1 VRIAE
6 TSDLWW
12 KNAVI
17 YCLDPE
23 TFFDGDGDGTGD
35 FGGLIQRVD
44 YLAALGIT
52 CIWLMPFYPSPDRD
66 DGYDVTDMYGVDPRL
81 GSPGDLVE
89 FIRTANDRG
98 IRVIADFVINHTS
111 DRHPWF
117 VQARKSVDNPYRD
130 YYVWRKDTPP
140 DTSDQVVFPGE
151 ETSIWTQDK
160 ATGEWYLHMFAKH
173 QPDLNV
179 MNSKVRDEIAKSMG
193 FWLQLGLDGFRL
205 DAVPFFLE
213 LLGEPKDQAA
223 KIDPHQYLSALRS
236 FLNRRHGSAVLLG
249 EVNLPYKEQLKYFGG
264 PAGNELNMQ
273 FDFLSMQNMYLSLA
287 RQDARPLA
295 RTLSSRPKINPD
307 NQWAMFVRNHDELT
321 LDKLSDAERAEVF
334 AAFGPDPDMQMYGR
348 GLRRR
353 LPTMLDGD
361 PARIRM
367 VYSLMFSLPGTP
379 VLFYGEEIGM
389 GEDLRAK
396 GRSAVRSP
404 MQWDDTGNGGFS
416 TAPPGELVAQLV
428 DGPFGPAH
436 INAAAAK
443 RDPDSLWNFVA
454 TLIQRYRECPELG
467 WGRFELIKQASPAV
481 LLHRCT
487 WDGSM
492 VIVAHNF
499 GAEPALVTAA
509 VPAASPEKS
518 TEGGGPEAPDG
529 IGGAGPS
536 YAGAVLRDLLG
547 REDIPLSEDGSFEVP
562 LDRYGYRWFR
572 VQHPGERQLP

>member
-1 VRIAE
+1 MRIAE

-23 TFFDGDGDGTGD
+23 TFFDDDGDGTGD
-35 FGGLIQRVD
+35 FGGLIQRLD
-44 YLAALGIT
+44 YLAALGVT

-66 DGYDVTDMYGVDPRL
+66 DGYDITDMYGVDPRL
-81 GSPGDLVE
+81 GTMGDVVE
-89 FIRTANDRG
+89 FVRTAKDRG
-98 IRVIADFVINHTS
+98 MRVIADFVINHTS
-111 DRHPWF
+111 DKHPWF
-117 VQARKSVDNPYRD
+117 RESRKSVDNPYRD

-140 DTSDQVVFPGE
+140 DTSEQVVFPGE

-179 MNSKVRDEIAKSMG
+179 ANPKVRDEIAKSMG

-213 LLGEPKDQAA
+213 LQGVSKEDAA
-223 KIDPHQYLSALRS
+223 KIDPHDYLAALRS
-236 FLNRRHGSAVLLG
+236 FVNRRNGSAVLLG
-249 EVNLPYKEQLKYFGG
+249 EVNLPYKDQLKYFGG
-264 PAGNELNMQ
+264 PDGNELNMQ
-273 FDFLSMQNMYLSLA
+273 FDFLSMQNLYLSLA
-287 RQDARPLA
+287 REDARPLA
-295 RTLSSRPKINPD
+295 KSLAGRPAIHPD

-321 LDKLSDAERAEVF
+321 LDKLTDEERAEVF

-367 VYSLMFSLPGTP
+367 VYSLIFSLPGTP

-404 MQWDDTGNGGFS
+404 MQWNDTANGGFS
-416 TAPPGELVAQLV
+416 TAPADKLVAQVV
-428 DGPFGPAH
+428 DGYFGPKN
-436 INAAAAK
+436 INAAHAK
-443 RDPDSLWNFVA
+443 RDPDSLWNFIA
-454 TLIQRYRECPELG
+454 ALIRSYRESPELA
-467 WGRFELIKQASPAV
+467 WGDFELIKQPHPGV
-481 LLHRCT
+481 LLHSCT
-487 WDGSM
+487 RAGSTL
-492 VIVAHNF
+492 VLAHNM
-499 GAEPALVTAA
+499 AAQPASVTAK
-509 VPAASPEKS
+509 VSSPEDPA
-518 TEGGGPEAPDG
+518 ENF
-529 IGGAGPS
+529 
-536 YAGAVLRDLLG
+536 AGAILLDLL
-547 REDIPLSEDGSFEVP
+547 DGDNVP
-562 LDRYGYRWFR
+562 LADDGGFELELERYGYRWFR
-572 VQHPGERQLP
+572 IQHPADRRI

>member
-1 VRIAE
+1 MRIAE

-23 TFFDGDGDGTGD
+23 TFFDDDGDGTGD

-44 YLAALGIT
+44 YLAALGVT

-66 DGYDVTDMYGVDPRL
+66 DGYDITDMYGVDPRL
-81 GSPGDLVE
+81 GTMGDVVE
-89 FIRTANDRG
+89 FVRTAKDRG
-98 IRVIADFVINHTS
+98 MRVIADFVINHTS
-111 DRHPWF
+111 DKHPWF
-117 VQARKSVDNPYRD
+117 RESRKSVDNPYRD

-140 DTSDQVVFPGE
+140 DTSEQVVFPGE

-179 MNSKVRDEIAKSMG
+179 ANPKVRDEIAKSMG

-213 LLGEPKDQAA
+213 LQGVSKEDAA
-223 KIDPHQYLSALRS
+223 KIDPHDYLAALRS
-236 FLNRRHGSAVLLG
+236 FVNRRNGSAVLLG
-249 EVNLPYKEQLKYFGG
+249 EVNLPYKDQLKYFGG
-264 PAGNELNMQ
+264 PDGNELNMQ
-273 FDFLSMQNMYLSLA
+273 FDFLSMQNLYLSLA
-287 RQDARPLA
+287 REDARPLA
-295 RTLSSRPKINPD
+295 KSLASRPAIHPD

-321 LDKLSDAERAEVF
+321 LDKLTDEERAEVF

-404 MQWDDTGNGGFS
+404 MQWNDTANGGFS
-416 TAPPGELVAQLV
+416 TAPADKLVAQVV
-428 DGPFGPAH
+428 DGYFGPKN
-436 INAAAAK
+436 INAAHAK
-443 RDPDSLWNFVA
+443 RDPDSLWNFIA
-454 TLIQRYRECPELG
+454 ALIRSYRESPELA
-467 WGRFELIKQASPAV
+467 WGDFELIKQPHPGV
-481 LLHRCT
+481 LLHSCT
-487 WDGSM
+487 RAGSTL
-492 VIVAHNF
+492 VLAHNM
-499 GAEPALVTAA
+499 AAQPASVTAK
-509 VPAASPEKS
+509 VSSPEDPA
-518 TEGGGPEAPDG
+518 ENF
-529 IGGAGPS
+529 
-536 YAGAVLRDLLG
+536 AGAILLDLL
-547 REDIPLSEDGSFEVP
+547 DGDNVP
-562 LDRYGYRWFR
+562 LADDGGFELELERYGYRWFR
-572 VQHPGERQLP
+572 IQHAADRRI

>member
-1 VRIAE
+1 MRIAE

-23 TFFDGDGDGTGD
+23 TFFDDDGDGTGD

-44 YLAALGIT
+44 YLAALGVT

-66 DGYDVTDMYGVDPRL
+66 DGYDITDMYGVDPRL
-81 GSPGDLVE
+81 GTMGDVVE
-89 FIRTANDRG
+89 FVRTAKDRG
-98 IRVIADFVINHTS
+98 MRVIADFVINHTS
-111 DRHPWF
+111 DKHPWF
-117 VQARKSVDNPYRD
+117 KESRKSVDNPYRD

-140 DTSDQVVFPGE
+140 DTSEQVVFPGE

-179 MNSKVRDEIAKSMG
+179 ANPMVRDEIAKSMG

-213 LLGEPKDQAA
+213 LQGVSKEDAA
-223 KIDPHQYLSALRS
+223 KIDPHDYLAALRS
-236 FLNRRHGSAVLLG
+236 FLNRRNGSAVLLG
-249 EVNLPYKEQLKYFGG
+249 EVNLPYKDQLKYFGG
-264 PAGNELNMQ
+264 PDGNELNMQ
-273 FDFLSMQNMYLSLA
+273 FDFLSMQNLYLSLA
-287 RQDARPLA
+287 REDARPLA
-295 RTLSSRPKINPD
+295 KTLAGRPAIHPD

-321 LDKLSDAERAEVF
+321 LDKLTDEERAEVF

-353 LPTMLDGD
+353 LPTMLGGD

-404 MQWDDTGNGGFS
+404 MQWNDTANGGFS
-416 TAPPGELVAQLV
+416 TAPADKLVAQVV
-428 DGPFGPAH
+428 DGYFGPKN
-436 INAAAAK
+436 INAAHAK
-443 RDPDSLWNFVA
+443 RDPDSLWNFIA
-454 TLIQRYRECPELG
+454 ALIRSYRESPELA
-467 WGRFELIKQASPAV
+467 WGDFELIKQPHPGV
-481 LLHRCT
+481 LLHSCT
-487 WDGSM
+487 RAGSTL
-492 VIVAHNF
+492 VLAHNM
-499 GAEPALVTAA
+499 AAQPASVTAK
-509 VPAASPEKS
+509 VSSPEDPA
-518 TEGGGPEAPDG
+518 ENF
-529 IGGAGPS
+529 
-536 YAGAVLRDLLG
+536 AGAVLLDLL
-547 REDIPLSEDGSFEVP
+547 DGDNVP
-562 LDRYGYRWFR
+562 LADDGGFELELERYGYRWFR
-572 VQHPGERQLP
+572 IQRPADRRI

>member
-1 VRIAE
+1 MRIAE

-23 TFFDGDGDGTGD
+23 TFFDSDGDGTGD

-44 YLAALGIT
+44 YLAALGVT

-66 DGYDVTDMYGVDPRL
+66 DGYDVTDFYSVDPRL
-81 GSPGDLVE
+81 GTPGDVVE
-89 FIRTANDRG
+89 FIRTAKDRG
-98 IRVIADFVINHTS
+98 MRVIADFVINHTS

-117 VQARKSVDNPYRD
+117 VEARKSVDNPYRD
-130 YYVWRKDTPP
+130 YYVWRADTPP
-140 DTSDQVVFPGE
+140 DTSDEVVFPGE

-160 ATGEWYLHMFAKH
+160 ATGEWYLHMFATH

-179 MNSKVRDEIAKSMG
+179 ANPKVRDEIAKSMG
-193 FWLQLGLDGFRL
+193 FWLQMGLDGFRL

-213 LLGEPKDQAA
+213 LRGEPQDEAA
-223 KIDPHQYLSALRS
+223 KTDPHDYLSALRS
-236 FLNRRHGSAVLLG
+236 FLNRRNGSAVLLG

-264 PAGNELNMQ
+264 AEGNELNMQ

-287 RQDARPLA
+287 REDARPLA
-295 RTLSSRPKINPD
+295 KILSSRPQLHPD

-321 LDKLSDAERAEVF
+321 LDKLSDAEREEVF
-334 AAFGPDPDMQMYGR
+334 AAFGPEEDMQMYGR

-353 LPTMLDGD
+353 LPSMLNGD

-367 VYSLMFSLPGTP
+367 VYSLLFSLPGTP

-389 GEDLRAK
+389 GEDLGQK

-404 MQWDDTGNGGFS
+404 MQWNDAENGGFS
-416 TAPPGELVAQLV
+416 TAPADRLVAPLV
-428 DGPFGPAH
+428 EGHFGPKN

-443 RDPDSLWNFVA
+443 RDPDSLWNFFA
-454 TLIQRYRECPELG
+454 TLIQRYRESPELG
-467 WGRFELIKQASPAV
+467 WGRFELLKHPSPKV

-487 WDGSM
+487 WAGCTL
-492 VIVAHNF
+492 VLAHNF
-499 GAEPALVTAA
+499 GAEPAAA
-509 VPAASPEKS
+509 AANVSP
-518 TEGGGPEAPDG
+518 PDEPG
-529 IGGAGPS
+529 RTF
-536 YAGAVLRDLLG
+536 AGAVLSDLLTG
-547 REDIPLSEDGSFEVP
+547 QDVRLDDDGGFELE
-562 LDRYGYRWFR
+562 LDRYGHRWFR
-572 VQHPGERQLP
+572 IQHPEDRRIP

>member
-1 VRIAE
+1 VRIAQ

-23 TFFDGDGDGTGD
+23 TFFDDDGDGTGD

-44 YLAALGIT
+44 YLAALGVT

-81 GSPGDLVE
+81 GTLGDVVE
-89 FIRTANDRG
+89 FIRTAKDRG
-98 IRVIADFVINHTS
+98 MRVIADFVINHTS
-111 DRHPWF
+111 DMHPWF
-117 VQARKSVDNPYRD
+117 VEARKSLDNPYRD

-140 DTSDQVVFPGE
+140 DTSDEVVFPGE
-151 ETSIWTQDK
+151 ETSLWTQDK
-160 ATGEWYLHMFAKH
+160 ASGEWYLHMFAKH

-179 MNSKVRDEIAKSMG
+179 MNPKVRDAIAKSMG

-213 LLGEPKDQAA
+213 LRGEPGDEAA
-223 KIDPHQYLSALRS
+223 RIDPHEYLGALRS
-236 FLNRRHGSAVLLG
+236 FLDRRNGSAVLLG
-249 EVNLPYKEQLKYFGG
+249 EVNLPYKEQQKYFGG
-264 PAGNELNMQ
+264 PEGNELNMQ
-273 FDFLSMQNMYLSLA
+273 FDFLSMQAMYLSLA
-287 RQDARPLA
+287 REDAGPLA
-295 RTLSSRPKINPD
+295 KSLGSRPRIHPD

-321 LDKLSDAERAEVF
+321 LDKLSDAERQEVF
-334 AAFGPDPDMQMYGR
+334 AAFGPDEDMQMYGR

-353 LPTMLDGD
+353 LPTMLKGD

-404 MQWDDTGNGGFS
+404 MQWDDAENGGFS
-416 TAPPGELVAQLV
+416 AAPAKDLVAPVV
-428 DGPFGPAH
+428 DGYFGPRN

-443 RDPDSLWNFVA
+443 RDPESLWNFIA
-454 TLIQRYRECPELG
+454 TLIQRYRESPELG
-467 WGRFELIKQASPAV
+467 WGEFEVVRHDAPKV
-481 LLHRCT
+481 LLHRCNR
-487 WDGSM
+487 DGSTL
-492 VIVAHNF
+492 ILAHNL
-499 GAEPALVTAA
+499 GAEPASVTANA
-509 VPAASPEKS
+509 TS
-518 TEGGGPEAPDG
+518 TEEPEA
-529 IGGAGPS
+529 S
-536 YAGAVLRDLLG
+536 FSGAVLRDLLG
-547 REDIPLSEDGSFEVP
+547 GQDVQLADDGGFDLE

-572 VQHPGERQLP
+572 IQHPPDRDIP

>member
-1 VRIAE
+1 
-6 TSDLWW
+6 
-12 KNAVI
+12 
-17 YCLDPE
+17 
-23 TFFDGDGDGTGD
+23 
-35 FGGLIQRVD
+35 
-44 YLAALGIT
+44 
-52 CIWLMPFYPSPDRD
+52 
-66 DGYDVTDMYGVDPRL
+66 
-81 GSPGDLVE
+81 
-89 FIRTANDRG
+89 
-98 IRVIADFVINHTS
+98 
-111 DRHPWF
+111 
-117 VQARKSVDNPYRD
+117 
-130 YYVWRKDTPP
+130 
-140 DTSDQVVFPGE
+140 
-151 ETSIWTQDK
+151 
-160 ATGEWYLHMFAKH
+160 
-173 QPDLNV
+173 
-179 MNSKVRDEIAKSMG
+179 
-193 FWLQLGLDGFRL
+193 
-205 DAVPFFLE
+205 
-213 LLGEPKDQAA
+213 
-223 KIDPHQYLSALRS
+223 
-236 FLNRRHGSAVLLG
+236 
-249 EVNLPYKEQLKYFGG
+249 
-264 PAGNELNMQ
+264 
-273 FDFLSMQNMYLSLA
+273 
-287 RQDARPLA
+287 
-295 RTLSSRPKINPD
+295 
-307 NQWAMFVRNHDELT
+307 
-321 LDKLSDAERAEVF
+321 
-334 AAFGPDPDMQMYGR
+334 
-348 GLRRR
+348 
-353 LPTMLDGD
+353 MLDGD

-529 IGGAGPS
+529 MGGAGPS

>member
-1 VRIAE
+1 MRIAQ

-23 TFFDGDGDGTGD
+23 TFFDDDGDGTGD

-44 YLAALGIT
+44 YLAALGVT

-66 DGYDVTDMYGVDPRL
+66 DGYDVTDLYGVDPRL
-81 GSPGDLVE
+81 GTLGDVVE
-89 FIRTANDRG
+89 FIRTAKDRG

-111 DRHPWF
+111 DKHPWF
-117 VQARKSVDNPYRD
+117 IEARKSVDNPFRD

-140 DTSDQVVFPGE
+140 DTSTEVVFPGE
-151 ETSIWTQDK
+151 ENSLWTRDEGS
-160 ATGEWYLHMFAKH
+160 GEWYLHMFAKH

-179 MNSKVRDEIAKSMG
+179 MNPKVRDEIAKSMG

-213 LLGEPKDQAA
+213 LRGEPADAA
-223 KIDPHQYLSALRS
+223 ARTDPHEYLRALRS
-236 FLNRRHGSAVLLG
+236 FLNRRYGSAVLLG
-249 EVNLPYKEQLKYFGG
+249 EVNLPYEEQLEYFGG
-264 PAGNELNMQ
+264 DRGNELNMQ

-287 RQDARPLA
+287 REDARPLA
-295 RTLSSRPKINPD
+295 KSLSNRPDIYPD

-321 LDKLSDAERAEVF
+321 LDKLSDAEREEVF
-334 AAFGPDPDMQMYGR
+334 AAFGPDEDMQMYGR

-353 LPTMLDGD
+353 LPTMLKGD

-404 MQWDDTGNGGFS
+404 MQWDDAENGGFS
-416 TAPPGELVAQLV
+416 TAPAKDLVAPVV
-428 DGPFGPAH
+428 DGYFGPKN

-443 RDPDSLWNFVA
+443 RDPESLWNFIA
-454 TLIQRYRECPELG
+454 TLIQRYRESPELG
-467 WGRFELIKQASPAV
+467 WGEFELIPHRADKV
-481 LLHRCT
+481 LLHRCN
-487 WDGSM
+487 WAGST
-492 VIVAHNF
+492 VVLAHNF
-499 GAEPALVTAA
+499 GAEPASVAA
-509 VPAASPEKS
+509 NATSPGNPQPGFS
-518 TEGGGPEAPDG
+518 
-529 IGGAGPS
+529 
-536 YAGAVLRDLLG
+536 GAVLRDLLG
-547 REDIPLSEDGSFEVP
+547 GHDVPVADDGGFELE

-572 VQHPGERQLP
+572 IRHPGDRHIP

>member
-1 VRIAE
+1 MRIAE

-23 TFFDGDGDGTGD
+23 TFFDDDGDGTGD

-44 YLAALGIT
+44 YLAALGVT

-66 DGYDVTDMYGVDPRL
+66 DGYDITDMYGVDPRL
-81 GSPGDLVE
+81 GTMGDVVE
-89 FIRTANDRG
+89 FVRTAKDRG
-98 IRVIADFVINHTS
+98 MRVIADFVINHTS
-111 DRHPWF
+111 DKHPWF
-117 VQARKSVDNPYRD
+117 RESRKSVDNPYRD

-140 DTSDQVVFPGE
+140 DTSEQVVFPGE

-179 MNSKVRDEIAKSMG
+179 ANPKVRDEIAKSMG

-213 LLGEPKDQAA
+213 LQGVSKEDAA
-223 KIDPHQYLSALRS
+223 KIDPHDYLAALRS
-236 FLNRRHGSAVLLG
+236 FVNRRNGSAVLLG
-249 EVNLPYKEQLKYFGG
+249 EVNLPYKDQLKYFGG
-264 PAGNELNMQ
+264 PDGNELNMQ
-273 FDFLSMQNMYLSLA
+273 FDFLSMQNLYLSLA
-287 RQDARPLA
+287 REDARPLA
-295 RTLSSRPKINPD
+295 KSLAGRPAIHPD

-321 LDKLSDAERAEVF
+321 LDKLTDEERAEVF

-404 MQWDDTGNGGFS
+404 MQWNDTANGGFS
-416 TAPPGELVAQLV
+416 TAPADKLVAQVV
-428 DGPFGPAH
+428 DGYFGPKN
-436 INAAAAK
+436 INAAHAK
-443 RDPDSLWNFVA
+443 RDPDSLWNFIA
-454 TLIQRYRECPELG
+454 ALIRSYRESPELA
-467 WGRFELIKQASPAV
+467 WGDFELIKQPHPGV
-481 LLHRCT
+481 LLHSCT
-487 WDGSM
+487 RAGSTL
-492 VIVAHNF
+492 VLAHNM
-499 GAEPALVTAA
+499 AAQPASVTAK
-509 VPAASPEKS
+509 VSSPEDPA
-518 TEGGGPEAPDG
+518 ENF
-529 IGGAGPS
+529 
-536 YAGAVLRDLLG
+536 AGATLLDLL
-547 REDIPLSEDGSFEVP
+547 DGDNVP
-562 LDRYGYRWFR
+562 LADDGGFELELERYGYRWFR
-572 VQHPGERQLP
+572 IQHPADRRI